1 MDQNWAAEQNIFEVI
16 RKSEKNR
23 HSTDVDTRLA
33 KTHWLS
39 DYARDI
45 FLTMREQELR
55 RLPMFFL
62 SSQIDDRQKL
72 LQFLQL
78 VARTHKLG
86 RCALHL
92 AVYYL
97 DRFLD
102 YYRVRP
108 DKLFMVSITCLHLA
122 AQIENTDA
130 FIPRFSELNQ
140 LVRNVYTLSEYKV
153 VERKLLCFLNFE
165 LVRPTTASFVE
176 LFACSFLTRSDF
188 AAYTEMLDEC
198 EREHNIQAFRRYGS
212 FEQMLGSLGQQL
224 VSMADYTLSI
234 YSFSN
239 DSPSLLAAACI
250 AAVRQ
255 VSGVKRWSQ
264 YLIELTSYTEAHVEP
279 YMDVLT
285 DYFYYQDIQHAWEF
299 PFGQNNPK
307 LSSPDSGFEES
318 LTENTQLVVS
328 DEVVTVEVETY
339 NIITVQLQNTAP
351 ESTKSLPEIQS
362 HLKRPRFE
370 DNTDSPHPFKQAR
383 FENEPKDL

>member
-1 MDQNWAAEQNIFEVI
+1 
-16 RKSEKNR
+16 
-23 HSTDVDTRLA
+23 
-33 KTHWLS
+33 
-39 DYARDI
+39 
-45 FLTMREQELR
+45 MREQELR

-62 SSQIDDRQKL
+62 SSQVDDRPKL

-78 VARTHKLG
+78 MVRTHKLS

-108 DKLFMVSITCLHLA
+108 DKLFLVSITCLHLA

-140 LVRNVYTLSEYKV
+140 LVRNVYTISEYKV

-188 AAYTEMLDEC
+188 AAYIEMLDEC
-198 EREHNIQAFRRYGS
+198 ERDHNIQPYRRYGS
-212 FEQMLGSLGQQL
+212 FEQMLASLAQQL
-224 VSMADYTLSI
+224 LRLADYTLNI

-264 YLIELTSYTEAHVEP
+264 YLIGLTSYTEAHVQP

-285 DYFYYQDIQHAWEF
+285 DYYYYQTIQNVCEC
-299 PFGQNNPK
+299 PVVPNNQT

-318 LTENTQLVVS
+318 LTENTQLLVS

-351 ESTKSLPEIQS
+351 ESSKALPEIQS

-370 DNTDSPHPFKQAR
+370 DNPDTPRPSKQAR
-383 FENEPKDL
+383 FQNEPKGLQAEK